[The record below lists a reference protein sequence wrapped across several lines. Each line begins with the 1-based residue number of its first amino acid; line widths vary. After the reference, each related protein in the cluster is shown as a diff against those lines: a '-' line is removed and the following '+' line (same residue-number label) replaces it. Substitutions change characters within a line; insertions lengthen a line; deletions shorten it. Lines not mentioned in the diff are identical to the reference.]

1 MKKIAIIENGWGKFI
16 NYAWT
21 LGLKQYMEDHDV
33 DANIYIF
40 NSFGNVSL
48 DEKFNTG
55 EYNITNL
62 PDLKS
67 FDGIFLE
74 LTNFG
79 DADVKR
85 EIIERV
91 KESGVPAVSIVEEI
105 PGLYYAGIDN
115 YVAMRQMVEHLVIHH
130 HCRKINYVGGP
141 VSSGENMD
149 RLRAYKDVLI
159 ENGIPF
165 EPDRVF
171 HNNYEII
178 TGELAFEHFYSRGLM
193 PQAFVC
199 ANDNIAV
206 GICHQAKKRGFQI
219 PDDLLVTGFDDF
231 DKAAFYSPRIST
243 IGFKREAI
251 SYAAMEIMSNI
262 WNGTQTES
270 AILIQPH
277 TSFQDSCGCVPART
291 LDRGEFVNERIM
303 SEDVQW
309 RMQNRL
315 QELKRELLNCN
326 NFVEMAACLPKSLS
340 VVGYEEIYIMLNR
353 DLYEMLEREEE
364 PQYRI
369 FGYPDDM
376 KVLLAAMPGCILGGL
391 KREPGRLIPGVADD
405 EGGSTYLFSPLHL
418 RDREIGYTVL
428 KNCDHLMDSSMLYEL
443 LNIILETVQN
453 IYNRMVLARMND
465 KLSRL
470 YIRDSL
476 TGLYNRMAYN
486 QFAIP
491 KFEQCMQN
499 GLPLLIMFWDLDR
512 LKYINDTFGHDM
524 GNTAIVAI
532 TDSIRDCCPA
542 DAIAMRYGGDEF
554 IVLEAGYE
562 TEQAEQL
569 IADIENEIAR
579 KRVTLKTPFE
589 LKASVGY
596 VIASDPTKSL
606 NDYINQADEGMY
618 RNKNARKERESREA
632 IA

>member
-1 MKKIAIIENGWGKFI
+1 
-16 NYAWT
+16 
-21 LGLKQYMEDHDV
+21 
-33 DANIYIF
+33 
-40 NSFGNVSL
+40 
-48 DEKFNTG
+48 
-55 EYNITNL
+55 
-62 PDLKS
+62 
-67 FDGIFLE
+67 
-74 LTNFG
+74 
-79 DADVKR
+79 
-85 EIIERV
+85 
-91 KESGVPAVSIVEEI
+91 
-105 PGLYYAGIDN
+105 
-115 YVAMRQMVEHLVIHH
+115 
-130 HCRKINYVGGP
+130 
-141 VSSGENMD
+141 
-149 RLRAYKDVLI
+149 
-159 ENGIPF
+159 
-165 EPDRVF
+165 
-171 HNNYEII
+171 
-178 TGELAFEHFYSRGLM
+178 
-193 PQAFVC
+193 
-199 ANDNIAV
+199 
-206 GICHQAKKRGFQI
+206 
-219 PDDLLVTGFDDF
+219 
-231 DKAAFYSPRIST
+231 
-243 IGFKREAI
+243 
-251 SYAAMEIMSNI
+251 MEIMSNI

-428 KNCDHLMDSSMLYEL
+428 KNCDHLMDSSMLYET
-443 LNIILETVQN
+443 LNVILETVQN

-491 KFEQCMQN
+491 KFEQCMQS
-499 GLPLLIMFWDLDR
+499 GTPLLIMFWDLDR

-532 TDSIRDCCPA
+532 TDSIRDCCSA

-562 TEQAEQL
+562 EEQAKQL
-569 IADIENEIAR
+569 IADIEREIAG
-579 KRVTLKTPFE
+579 KRATLKTPFE

-606 NDYINQADEGMY
+606 NDYINLADEGMY
-618 RNKNARKERESREA
+618 RNKKTRKERESREA